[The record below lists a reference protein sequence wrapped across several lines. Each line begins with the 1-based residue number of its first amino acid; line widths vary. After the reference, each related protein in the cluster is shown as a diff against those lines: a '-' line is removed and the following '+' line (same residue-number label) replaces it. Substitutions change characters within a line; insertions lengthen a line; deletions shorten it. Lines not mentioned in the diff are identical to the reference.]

1 MALALIL
8 ILAYSAC
15 QAITWI
21 VIPACHVGRL
31 CQAVCS
37 VLTLQPA
44 CSAILISFCK
54 AMTVVPAQML
64 IIAFVATRLL
74 TVLSAKLGILWTQM
88 TSALLAMK
96 VAWSVIQLD
105 SAQTVL

>member
-1 MALALIL
+1 MVLALIL
-8 ILAYSAC
+8 ILVCSAC

-21 VIPACHVGRL
+21 PIPVCHVGQP
-31 CQAVCS
+31 CQAVFS
-37 VLTLQPA
+37 VPTLQPA
-44 CSAILISFCK
+44 SNVTLISFCK